1 MYEKNLYIDGV
12 KLALSNKP
20 YFIADVGANHDGSL
34 ERAFK
39 LIELAKES
47 GANAV
52 KFQNFIADKI
62 VSKYGFE
69 NLNANSTH
77 QSGWKKSVYETY
89 VDASISMDWTASIV
103 EKCKEVDITYFTS
116 AYDFESVDHVEEY
129 LDAYKIGSGDIT
141 WIEIL
146 EYIAKK
152 NKTVLLATGAA
163 SNDDVTRAI
172 DAILDHNPKLCL
184 MQCNT
189 NYSTDPDKSRFANLN
204 VISTFAKKYPG
215 MVLGLSDHSMNP
227 ATVIASIAL
236 GARVFE
242 KHFTDDQSR
251 EGPDHKF
258 AINPQEWSDM
268 VFLANEAFHSLG
280 DGVKKIEENE
290 IEPRIVQQRCL
301 RAKIKIKQGQIIN
314 KDLLESLRP
323 CPDNALRPWNESIA
337 LGREAKYDI
346 EAGDAIYNDSFK

>member
-1 MYEKNLYIDGV
+1 MYDKNLYIDGRM
-12 KLALSNKP
+12 LALSERP

-34 ERAFK
+34 DRAFK

-47 GANAV
+47 GADAV
-52 KFQNFIADKI
+52 KFQNFVAHKI
-62 VSKYGFE
+62 VSKHGFE

-77 QSGWKKSVYETY
+77 QSGWKKSVYDTY
-89 VDASISMDWTASIV
+89 VDASIPMEWTASIV
-103 EKCKEVDITYFTS
+103 EKCKEMEITYFTS
-116 AYDFESVDHVEEY
+116 AYDFDSVDHVEEY

-146 EYIAKK
+146 TYIAKK

-163 SNDDVTRAI
+163 SSQDVSRSV
-172 DAILDHNPKLCL
+172 DAILKHNSKLCL

-189 NYSTDPDKSRFANLN
+189 NYSTDHDKSRYANLN
-204 VISTFAKKYPG
+204 VISTFAKQYPG

-227 ATVIASIAL
+227 ATVIASISL

-258 AINPQEWSDM
+258 AVNPKEWNDM
-268 VFLANEAFHSLG
+268 VFLANEAFYSLG
-280 DGVKKIEENE
+280 DGVKKIEDNE
-290 IEPRIVQQRCL
+290 LESRVVQQRCL
-301 RAKIKIKQGQIIN
+301 RAMIKINKGQIIT
-314 KDLLESLRP
+314 KDHLESLRP
-323 CPDNALRPWNESIA
+323 CPDNAIRPWNESVV
-337 LGREAKYDI
+337 LGKEAKVDI
-346 EAGDAIYNDSFK
+346 EAGEALNEDLFK